1 MWSVNFVVRLFCF
14 RDVMPSDRSGGVDE
28 LVTRCVAVASSSFCP
43 TQSGQ
48 GGEIRDMLHRM
59 SIIEQSRTQLHCE
72 TYQTHF
78 NLILFIFYF
87 TYKKEIQ
94 FSWGFHSTFMS
105 VFLKY

>member
-1 MWSVNFVVRLFCF
+1 MWSVNIVVRLFCF

-59 SIIEQSRTQLHCE
+59 SIIEQSRTKLHRK
-72 TYQTHF
+72 TNQTHF
-78 NLILFIFYF
+78 NIIFFIINKGKNTILMDLSFYF
-87 TYKKEIQ
+87 HV
-94 FSWGFHSTFMS
+94 S
-105 VFLKY
+105 FLKIVT